1 MRQIERAVL
10 LTKSTAPWRLGHGN
24 PVPYELLTGSGSM
37 DLLHAGLALTV
48 VQVRL
53 PLRSPW
59 LVVGALAYLA
69 AWVVVMVLER
79 LHVTRHIWHLPL
91 LFLALIVLFFSVIGL
106 ILAP

>member
-1 MRQIERAVL
+1 MDVFKNAAIDVL
-10 LTKSTAPWRLGHGN
+10 GMFIPW
-24 PVPYELLTGSGSM
+24 
-37 DLLHAGLALTV
+37 
-48 VQVRL
+48 
-53 PLRSPW
+53 W

-79 LHVTRHIWHLPL
+79 LRLTRHIWHLPL

>member
-1 MRQIERAVL
+1 MEVL
-10 LTKSTAPWRLGHGN
+10 KNAAIDFLGMFIPW
-24 PVPYELLTGSGSM
+24 
-37 DLLHAGLALTV
+37 
-48 VQVRL
+48 
-53 PLRSPW
+53 W

-79 LHVTRHIWHLPL
+79 LHLTRHIWHLPL

>member
-1 MRQIERAVL
+1 MDVFKNAAIDVL
-10 LTKSTAPWRLGHGN
+10 GMFIPW
-24 PVPYELLTGSGSM
+24 
-37 DLLHAGLALTV
+37 
-48 VQVRL
+48 
-53 PLRSPW
+53 W

>member
-1 MRQIERAVL
+1 MEVL
-10 LTKSTAPWRLGHGN
+10 KNAAIDVLGMFIPW
-24 PVPYELLTGSGSM
+24 
-37 DLLHAGLALTV
+37 
-48 VQVRL
+48 
-53 PLRSPW
+53 W
-59 LVVGALAYLA
+59 LVVGVLAYLA

>member
-1 MRQIERAVL
+1 MEVL
-10 LTKSTAPWRLGHGN
+10 KNAAIDVLGMFIPW
-24 PVPYELLTGSGSM
+24 
-37 DLLHAGLALTV
+37 
-48 VQVRL
+48 
-53 PLRSPW
+53 W

>member
-1 MRQIERAVL
+1 MDVFKNAAIDVL
-10 LTKSTAPWRLGHGN
+10 GMFIPW
-24 PVPYELLTGSGSM
+24 
-37 DLLHAGLALTV
+37 
-48 VQVRL
+48 
-53 PLRSPW
+53 W
-59 LVVGALAYLA
+59 LVVGVLAYLA

>member
-1 MRQIERAVL
+1 MEVLKNAAVDVL
-10 LTKSTAPWRLGHGN
+10 GMFIPW
-24 PVPYELLTGSGSM
+24 
-37 DLLHAGLALTV
+37 
-48 VQVRL
+48 
-53 PLRSPW
+53 W

-79 LHVTRHIWHLPL
+79 LHLTRHIWHLPL

>member
-1 MRQIERAVL
+1 MEVL
-10 LTKSTAPWRLGHGN
+10 KNAAIDVLGMFIPW
-24 PVPYELLTGSGSM
+24 
-37 DLLHAGLALTV
+37 
-48 VQVRL
+48 
-53 PLRSPW
+53 W

-91 LFLALIVLFFSVIGL
+91 FFLALIVLFFSVTGL

>member
-1 MRQIERAVL
+1 MEVL
-10 LTKSTAPWRLGHGN
+10 RNAAIDVLGMFIPW
-24 PVPYELLTGSGSM
+24 
-37 DLLHAGLALTV
+37 
-48 VQVRL
+48 
-53 PLRSPW
+53 W
-59 LVVGALAYLA
+59 LVVGVLAYLA

>member
-1 MRQIERAVL
+1 MQVL
-10 LTKSTAPWRLGHGN
+10 KNAAIDVLGMFIPW
-24 PVPYELLTGSGSM
+24 
-37 DLLHAGLALTV
+37 
-48 VQVRL
+48 
-53 PLRSPW
+53 W

-79 LHVTRHIWHLPL
+79 LHLTRHIWHLPL

>member
-1 MRQIERAVL
+1 MEVL
-10 LTKSTAPWRLGHGN
+10 KNAAIDVLGMFIPW
-24 PVPYELLTGSGSM
+24 
-37 DLLHAGLALTV
+37 
-48 VQVRL
+48 
-53 PLRSPW
+53 W

-79 LHVTRHIWHLPL
+79 LHLTRHIWHLPL